1 MAISRKTVKRAG
13 GYTTTRTL
21 TKSGKAKVTTSK
33 VSNGIRTSMNMLTG
47 VTRRR
52 KV

>member
-1 MAISRKTVKRAG
+1 MKKTVKRAG

-21 TKSGKAKVTTSK
+21 SKSGRARVTTSK

-47 VTRRR
+47 AVKRR